1 MNANYRTL
9 APLNYDKVEITAP
22 NPTHARVVIGS
33 DTWVREIPIEEITN
47 PIRNINV
54 TMSQGVSVRVELFRR
69 ESGKDSRLAT
79 APILASAML

>member
-1 MNANYRTL
+1 M
-9 APLNYDKVEITAP
+9 
-22 NPTHARVVIGS
+22 IGS
-33 DTWVREIPIEEITN
+33 DAWVREIPIEEITN